1 MTVSNGCPV
10 PTLDEGVLLHGFRV
24 LRVLQIPEIRITAYE
39 LEHIITGAKVLHF
52 HCDDRENLYSV
63 GFRTPPEDSTGV
75 PHILEHSVLAGSER
89 YPLRDVFNELHR
101 GTLQTFINAFTYPD
115 KTIYPVASQVR
126 ADFFNLARV
135 YTDLVLRPRLLEE
148 TFRQE
153 GHHLEFANPED
164 PASELIISG
173 IVFNEMKGAYSS
185 PEALMYK
192 AIQQRLY
199 PDTPYS
205 FDSGG
210 DPGDIPLLTYEQFKA
225 FHRAYYSPT
234 NARFLLYGDI
244 PTVDHLAFLEEM
256 LAGFGR
262 AEVDSTV
269 RSQSRWRVPAS
280 VHGTYPIAK
289 EDDPKRKTAV
299 NVAWMMAENVEYE
312 TTLLLQIVS
321 GMLIGSAAGPLRKA
335 LIDSGLG
342 EDLSPLTGVEPD
354 LKQIAFIV
362 GLRGTDPDKTAI
374 IETLII
380 NTLKDTAKSGFDR
393 ALVEG
398 TLHQVEFNGKEIIRS
413 TYPYGIV
420 LMGRAYHTWLYDG
433 DPLKGMNFP
442 RAIESIRRKW
452 GANPELFQEIVREWF
467 LDNPHRLLSVMEP
480 STTYQAEQDDAFKKK
495 MALLKASLSGDE
507 LEKIRRDAQALK
519 KFQAEP
525 DAPEAASALPRLS
538 IGDISRSIETIPAT
552 KAAIENVPVM
562 MHDIFANGI
571 AYLDLAFD
579 VSDVSEDL
587 QPYLP
592 LLAKLIANMGAAG
605 LDYEEM
611 AKRIM
616 LKTGGIG
623 YHLTAGMTMDGRN
636 NWQKLIFRV
645 KALHRNIADAVGI
658 ISDILTAGD
667 MSNETRMRELVAE
680 RKNDLH
686 ASVIPSGHTFARR
699 SAGKSLSIPAYRDE
713 QWYGRTQ
720 LKFVNTIAGKFDETK
735 GELLERVISLQ
746 HTVFRKDRLH
756 INLTADAEGLSLL
769 RENAAALIGRLP
781 SAGGIGN
788 PSVPVFSCVNSG
800 IAIPAQVSYV
810 AKVLRAPAYADPLSA
825 PMFVLARE
833 LSSGYLYKHIR
844 VQGGAYG
851 GMSQYDP
858 TSGTFA
864 LLSYRDPNIINTLN
878 VYRRAEEFIA
888 RNKISAAE
896 LEKTVIGTI
905 GALDKPM
912 DPSSKGYVAMIRDF
926 TGLTDADRLR
936 FRHVILD
943 MTPELLLEAASR
955 YFAGAAETAVIAV
968 YSSDENLAKAN
979 EILEQ
984 KLEIEP
990 LV

>member
-1 MTVSNGCPV
+1 MDAGA
-10 PTLDEGVLLHGFRV
+10 LLHGFHV
-24 LRVLQIPEIRITAYE
+24 LRVLQMPEIRITAYE
-39 LEHIITGAKVLHF
+39 LEHLITGAKVLHL
-52 HCDDRENLYSV
+52 HCDDHENLYTV

-101 GTLQTFINAFTYPD
+101 GSLQTFINAFTYPD

-135 YTDLVLRPRLLEE
+135 YTDLVLKPRLLRE
-148 TFRQE
+148 TFCQE
-153 GHHLEFANPED
+153 GHHLEFSNPED
-164 PASELIISG
+164 SASELIISG

-192 AIQQRLY
+192 AIQQHLY

-210 DPGDIPLLTYEQFKA
+210 DPDDIPLLTYEQFKA

-234 NARFLLYGDI
+234 NARFLIYGNI
-244 PTVDHLAFLEEM
+244 PTAVHLAFLEEM
-256 LAGFGR
+256 LAGFDLV
-262 AEVDSTV
+262 EVDSTIK
-269 RSQSRWRVPAS
+269 SQSRWQEPAS
-280 VHGTYPIAK
+280 IYGSYPIAK
-289 EDDPKRKTAV
+289 EDDPRKKTAV
-299 NVAWMMAENVEYE
+299 NIAWMMAENVEYE
-312 TTLLLQIVS
+312 TALLLQIVS
-321 GMLIGSAAGPLRKA
+321 GMLVGSAAGPLRKA

-342 EDLSPLTGVEPD
+342 EDMSPLTGVEPD

-362 GLRGTDPDKTAI
+362 GLRGTDPDKAES
-374 IETLII
+374 IEALII
-380 NTLKDTAKSGFDR
+380 DTLKDIAKSGFDR

-413 TYPYGIV
+413 TYPYGII

-433 DPLKGMNFP
+433 DPLEGMNFP
-442 RAIESIRRKW
+442 RAIENIRRKW
-452 GANPELFQEIVREWF
+452 EANPELFQEIVREWF

-480 STTYQAEQDDAFKKK
+480 STTYQAVQEEAFKKK
-495 MALLKASLSGDE
+495 MALLKASISGDD
-507 LEKIRRDAQALK
+507 LRKIRTDAQALK

-538 IGDISRSIETIPAT
+538 IGDISRSIETIAT
-552 KAAIENVPVM
+552 TKEAIENVPVM

-579 VSDVSEDL
+579 VSDISEDL

-605 LDYEEM
+605 FDYVEM
-611 AKRIM
+611 AKRIV

-623 YHLTAGMTMDGRN
+623 YHLSAGMTVDGRN

-645 KALHRNIADAVGI
+645 KALHRNIADGVGI

-667 MSNETRMRELVAE
+667 MSNETRMRELIAE
-680 RKNDLH
+680 RRNDIQ

-699 SAGKSLSIPAYRDE
+699 SASQALSVAAYRDE
-713 QWYGRTQ
+713 QWHGRTQ
-720 LKFVNTIAGKFDETK
+720 LKFVNSIADKFDERRR
-735 GELLERVISLQ
+735 ELLERVTSLQ
-746 HTVFRKDRLH
+746 HMVFRKDRLH

-769 RENAAALIGRLP
+769 RESAAGLIGRL
-781 SAGGIGN
+781 SGGGGTGN
-788 PSVPVFSCVNSG
+788 QSVPSQSTVHVG

-810 AKVLRAPAYADPLSA
+810 AKVFQAPAYADPLSA

-878 VYRRAEEFIA
+878 VYRRAEEFISQ
-888 RNKISAAE
+888 NKISGEE

-926 TGLTDADRLR
+926 TGLTDGDRLK
-936 FRHVILD
+936 FRHMILD

-968 YSSDENLAKAN
+968 YSSFENLQRVN
-979 EILEQ
+979 EILEP
-984 KLEIEP
+984 KLEIDS